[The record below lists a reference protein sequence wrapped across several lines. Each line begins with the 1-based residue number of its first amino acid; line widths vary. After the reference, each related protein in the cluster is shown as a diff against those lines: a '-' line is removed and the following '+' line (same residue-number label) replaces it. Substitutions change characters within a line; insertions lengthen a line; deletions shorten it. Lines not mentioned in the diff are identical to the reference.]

1 MGPDMARMGLR
12 EGHFEHF
19 GGMGPDMARMGL
31 KRVILSTLAAWAQ
44 KWPERAS
51 RMSKNTCVSVY
62 S

>member
-1 MGPDMARMGLR
+1 MARMGLR

-44 KWPERAS
+44 KWPEWAS
-51 RMSKNTCVSVY
+51 GILKHTCVSAY